1 MKNIWEYKTHPAFDD
16 AERAALDLAIASSTV
31 PNTVSEEVGENLR
44 KHWNDREILEMQGVM
59 ALFGYLNRWNDSIGT
74 QMEDDAI
81 ASGNK
86 YLSDKTDWS
95 VGKHKY

>member
-1 MKNIWEYKTHPAFDD
+1 MKNIWEYKTHPAFDA

-31 PNTVSEEVGENLR
+31 PNSVTEEVGENLR
-44 KHWNDREILEMQGVM
+44 KHWNDGEIVEMMGVM
-59 ALFGYLNRWNDSIGT
+59 ALFGYLNRWNDSMGT

-81 ASGNK
+81 ASGK
-86 YLSDKTDWS
+86 HYLSDKTDWS